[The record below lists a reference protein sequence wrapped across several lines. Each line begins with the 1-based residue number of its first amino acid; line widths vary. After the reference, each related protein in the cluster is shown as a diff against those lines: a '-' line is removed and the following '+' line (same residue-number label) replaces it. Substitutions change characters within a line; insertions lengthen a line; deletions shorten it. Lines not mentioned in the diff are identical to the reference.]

1 MSSFESVAMDAS
13 AAAHRWQKRNFV
25 AAAERH
31 IPRRE
36 FLVARSDN
44 RGSVFCK
51 LGIARGIETEELLDR
66 RGVRE
71 LSDVLGMA
79 GQFLEAADKQALHA
93 DRLGGRWHRRIG
105 T

>member
-13 AAAHRWQKRNFV
+13 ATAHRWQKRNFV
-25 AAAERH
+25 AAADRR
-31 IPRRE
+31 IPCGE

-66 RGVRE
+66 RGGDE
-71 LSDVLGMA
+71 LGGVLGMA
-79 GQFLEAADKQALHA
+79 GQFPEAAEKQDLHA
-93 DRLGGRWHRRIG
+93 NPSWDRWAGG